1 LVDILA
7 KKLPQDVSFNASKVD
22 AVINKIKL
30 VPIPPHIFD
39 QSMIGPDGETIE
51 RNSGERALVRVKIPL
66 KKVEE
71 EEEVFSQE
79 TGEVVKQKVERLVE
93 VDIEDK
99 TLALQARNDA
109 VAYSI
114 FSMN

>member
-1 LVDILA
+1 
-7 KKLPQDVSFNASKVD
+7 
-22 AVINKIKL
+22 
-30 VPIPPHIFD
+30 
-39 QSMIGPDGETIE
+39 M
-51 RNSGERALVRVKIPL
+51 VRVKIPM

-99 TLALQARNDA
+99 TLALQARND
-109 VAYSI
+109 
-114 FSMN
+114 